1 MTTPLPP
8 GEDARLAALQEYDLL
23 DTASEESYGDIT
35 RLAAF
40 ICGTPIAAITL
51 VDAERQW
58 FNIASGWMYG
68 RRRATWPFAL
78 TLFSSPT

>member
-1 MTTPLPP
+1 MITTPLPP
-8 GEDARLAALQEYDLL
+8 GEDARLAALQEYGLL

-51 VDAERQW
+51 VDA
-58 FNIASGWMYG
+58 
-68 RRRATWPFAL
+68 
-78 TLFSSPT
+78 